1 MNKRLLLNGAAAIG
15 ARETDRRH
23 SSKLHEAASLFEKEH
38 VQSFAVIVV
47 YPDGRVDCSYDV
59 GANTQADAQQQY
71 GKIMA
76 GCSSLESTLAG
87 KVVEMGVIVDGIG

>member
-1 MNKRLLLNGAAAIG
+1 MNKRLLLNGAAA
-15 ARETDRRH
+15 EPSDFDRRH

-59 GANTQADAQQQY
+59 GANTLADAQQQY

>member
-1 MNKRLLLNGAAAIG
+1 MNKRLLLNGATAA
-15 ARETDRRH
+15 ASDFDRRH

-47 YPDGRVDCSYDV
+47 YPDGRVDCALDV
-59 GANTQADAQQQY
+59 GAFTPADEQQQY
-71 GKIMA
+71 GKLMA

-87 KVVEMGVIVDGIG
+87 KVVELGPVL

>member
-1 MNKRLLLNGAAAIG
+1 MTKKLLLNGAAA
-15 ARETDRRH
+15 AASASDFDRRH

-38 VQSFAVIVV
+38 VQSFGLIVV
-47 YPDGRVDCSYDV
+47 YPDGRVDCTYDA
-59 GANTQADAQQQY
+59 GANTQVDLQQQF

-87 KVVEMGVIVDGIG
+87 KVVELGPVL

>member
-1 MNKRLLLNGAAAIG
+1 MNKRLLLNG

-23 SSKLHEAASLFEKEH
+23 SSKLHEAASLLEKDH
-38 VQSFAVIVV
+38 IQSFGLIVV
-47 YPDGRVDCSYDV
+47 YPDGRVDCSYDA
-59 GANTQADAQQQY
+59 GANTQVDLQQQF

>member
-1 MNKRLLLNGAAAIG
+1 MDKRLLLNGATAA
-15 ARETDRRH
+15 ASEFDRRH
-23 SSKLHEAASLFEKEH
+23 SSKLHEAASLFEKDH
-38 VQSFAVIVV
+38 MQSFGLIVV

-59 GANTQADAQQQY
+59 GANTQVDAQQQY

-87 KVVEMGVIVDGIG
+87 KVVELGPVL

>member
-1 MNKRLLLNGAAAIG
+1 MDKRLLLNGATAKPS
-15 ARETDRRH
+15 EFDRRH
-23 SSKLHEAASLFEKEH
+23 SSKLHEAASLFEKDH
-38 VQSFAVIVV
+38 IQSFGLIVV

-59 GANTQADAQQQY
+59 GANTQVDAQQQY

-87 KVVEMGVIVDGIG
+87 KVVELGPVL